1 MDHNLEDSL
10 NLDSA
15 MGMDFENVGDVVV
28 SQADISL
35 DASAC
40 SDGGM
45 QMEFQHMEEQ
55 SVLMDTGHE
64 EIIDFMGDQ
73 FALQEYSVQDD
84 QTTSA
89 TTTEESNQNILTQS
103 DPLLDLQFET
113 QTVAPMKQAQP
124 KFIPLKQATGLRA
137 SSSEA
142 SPISAGA
149 VAAPRA
155 VAIAPKPARAVAI
168 APRPVALVSNK
179 SLVKKLPL
187 AGVINAGTRGNTV
200 LAQIGK
206 QLVMMPHN
214 TPKIKLV
221 TSGSSGVPNFQYIK
235 ANTSQAQV
243 INTKNVT
250 SVQSGKQ
257 IMAKVIV
264 QGQSSADQSNQQT
277 IITKILP
284 ATNMPGSCGAARY
297 VMQQKTVPISL
308 GNKVLL
314 ASPTKQGPK
323 FTKKQQV
330 ISVKSPTP
338 KLMPAPLGATK
349 KAITNV
355 TISSN
360 PLRNVILKTTA
371 PPKTAQITKDGKVVV
386 QGQRSQIHQI
396 NVPGK
401 GIQYIRLITNPTA
414 STTKSASKTS
424 VQSHSA
430 QPKSFV
436 LTDAKGKLIQM
447 SSEKSVSSQP
457 PPLSF
462 TVSSGNTA
470 KPSPK
475 WQQKFVRIASAP
487 AAAKNTTATTSS
499 ARSSQSLL
507 APLSPLAVKLEE
519 TSSDCPAPDQAPE
532 SQGSSESESESEPAA
547 ADPKASLRTL
557 IADAVGPTADEEAYS
572 ADQQDSVQGE
582 QTDSVDPESQ
592 GQEEHPLIVI
602 PANYIKPDPAA
613 DEYAPQAAVRT
624 ADNSGMMMLDE
635 EAANSL
641 QEPTTPPTGSEYDVT
656 IKSDFMRP
664 RRACNCTKSQCL
676 KLYCD
681 CFANGEFCNRCNC
694 NNCYNNLN
702 YEELRQKA
710 IRACLERN
718 PNAFRPKIGK
728 TKAGGP
734 EIIRRHNKGC
744 NCKRSGCLKN
754 YCECYEAKI
763 ACTAMCK
770 CFGCRNVEETL
781 HRRRQQHALYRPPP
795 LADLKSVPRTR
806 HKHTVDRQPC
816 SFMTTE
822 VIEAVCQCL
831 LAASVEGGGGEVV
844 AGDDAVS
851 LVLDEF
857 SRCLQDI
864 ISASHHA
871 PSRDD
876 GHS

>member
-436 LTDAKGKLIQM
+436 LTDAKG
-447 SSEKSVSSQP
+447 
-457 PPLSF
+457 
-462 TVSSGNTA
+462 
-470 KPSPK
+470 
-475 WQQKFVRIASAP
+475 QQKFVRIASAP

-795 LADLKSVPRTR
+795 LADLK
-806 HKHTVDRQPC
+806 QPC